1 MSEVQTEALAE
12 IRRVFASELGIERE
26 IREEHDLMRDLQL
39 DSVGLVTLVV
49 ALEDR
54 FRVRLPEE
62 AASEVRTVRE
72 LAELVARADHQ
83 KGATP

>member
-1 MSEVQTEALAE
+1 MSVRAEAMAE
-12 IRRVFASELGIERE
+12 IRRVFASELGLERE
-26 IREEHDLMRDLQL
+26 IREEHDLARDLQL

-62 AASEVRTVRE
+62 AASEVRTVGE
-72 LAELVARADHQ
+72 LAGLVERADQ
-83 KGATP
+83 MRGATP